1 MTAGGKW
8 AKGAAF
14 ITGDYCP
21 IAEAKISILDWGL
34 LRSDATYDVVHVW
47 KGRFFRLDDHIAR
60 FQRSLEKLHLKLPC
74 DEPEMRRVLHR
85 CVALTGLQ
93 DAYVEMAATRGEPSE
108 GSRDPRLARNTF
120 FAFAIPFVWI
130 MKPERFEQG
139 LKAIVAA
146 RPRIPSASVDA
157 RVKNYHWQ
165 DLTAG
170 LFEAYERGAETPILL
185 DIEGNVAE
193 GPGFNVFV
201 VRGGRISTP
210 ASNVLE
216 GITRQ
221 TVLDLAAEI
230 QSPVHVG
237 KVART
242 ELASADEIFLSS
254 TAGGIMPVTALDG
267 RPLGTGTPGPVTR
280 RLHTLYWQKKEAG
293 WHGTPV
299 EYETA
304 RVVESV

>member
-1 MTAGGKW
+1 MTAGDKW

-14 ITGDYCP
+14 IYGDYCP

-47 KGRFFRLDDHIAR
+47 KGRFFRLDDHITR
-60 FQRSLEKLHLKLPC
+60 FQRSVEKLHLTLPF
-74 DEPEMRRVLHR
+74 DEAEMRRVLHR

-93 DAYVEMAATRGEPSE
+93 DAYVEMAATRGEPPP
-108 GSRDPRLARNTF
+108 GSRDPRLAKHTF
-120 FAFAIPFVWI
+120 FAFAIPFVWL
-130 MKPERFEQG
+130 MRPERFEPG
-139 LKAIVAA
+139 LKAIVAT

-201 VRGGRISTP
+201 VKGGRISTP
-210 ASNVLE
+210 ESNVLE
-216 GITRQ
+216 GITRK
-221 TVLDLAAEI
+221 TVLDLAADL
-230 QSPVHVG
+230 QSPVRVA
-237 KVART
+237 KVARA
-242 ELASADEIFLSS
+242 ELEGADEIFLSS

-267 RPLGTGTPGPVTR
+267 RRLGNGTPGPVTR
-280 RLHTLYWQKKEAG
+280 RIHTLYWQKKEAG

-299 EYETA
+299 DYAAA
-304 RVVESV
+304 REVERV